1 MDDLCLV
8 NLLKASCLK
17 WMDSPLQAEEC
28 LRTVVGNASKLE
40 VKFKINS
47 NMCTCIWKIEMGII
61 AGRHLPCP
69 LLPLRAGRAIEGAGA
84 GGAGGGDA
92 GGGKVKERIIPQTK
106 INNCCIPSRNDYKDY
121 SLQNRLHFRIHAA
134 QAEMK
139 QNGRR
144 KNKGGGEGKK
154 NRKKKAERCMSFYLF
169 LLMLLFFVGFVAVTD
184 VASVVVAA
192 SALLLQQFLLLLL
205 LLL

>member
-1 MDDLCLV
+1 MKGGNNFSLTAKFELISYFGPDSVPHFVDDLCLV

-28 LRTVVGNASKLE
+28 LRTVVGNAAKLE

-61 AGRHLPCP
+61 AGRHVPCP

-92 GGGKVKERIIPQTK
+92 GGGKV
-106 INNCCIPSRNDYKDY
+106 ND
-121 SLQNRLHFRIHAA
+121 
-134 QAEMK
+134 
-139 QNGRR
+139 R
-144 KNKGGGEGKK
+144 KNYPTNQNKK
-154 NRKKKAERCMSFYLF
+154 NVVSRPGTTTRTTAFRTVSTSES
-169 LLMLLFFVGFVAVTD
+169 MLRRRR
-184 VASVVVAA
+184 
-192 SALLLQQFLLLLL
+192 
-205 LLL
+205 